1 MKIKLNTEQIED
13 LRRELEETDRKK
25 FDMSDVSDVFRML
38 QYWSKSVGAGEEKIK
53 SVTELTD
60 GYLCRVNRTF
70 HDSMKEFLRQV
81 RKRRFS
87 DQMKERKVQ
96 GTVKKYERLMKEAE
110 EEKSKEAEKAKGP
123 PKRP

>member
-1 MKIKLNTEQIED
+1 MIGALNTEQIED

-25 FDMSDVSDVFRML
+25 FDMSDISDVFRML

-81 RKRRFS
+81 RTRRFS

-96 GTVKKYERLMKEAE
+96 GAVKKYERLMKEAE